1 MDNDQIAIINTVDN
15 EINLYEQFLYSR
27 NLSKQTIHHYS
38 VYAKRFLLFCEYQNK
53 AINKESFI
61 KFIQCNQDL
70 LKATS
75 LRSKY
80 ICTTQFLKFKNL
92 NFINEM
98 KANFKLPAIY
108 QTPKFIISQNELKLI
123 LNSFDL
129 KKFYQFKKYMWLKIL
144 FETGI
149 RAFEFQKLKKKDI
162 ENTFIRIVGK
172 GKKERLVF
180 ITPELK
186 QLMKYDWPFEYFCT
200 DKNGRIV
207 TIKHLRKL
215 LKKIG
220 QQFGYSESKSITPH
234 MLRRSF
240 CTNLIKRGCN
250 LKIVQNL
257 MGHNSISTTAKYLFF
272 NEVEMYEEYLKC
284 I

>member
-1 MDNDQIAIINTVDN
+1 MNHNQITIIDTIEN
-15 EINLYEQFLYSR
+15 EINSYKQFLEYR
-27 NLSKQTIHHYS
+27 NLSKQTIYHYA

-53 AINKESFI
+53 IINKESFI

-92 NFINEM
+92 YFINEM
-98 KANFKLPAIY
+98 KSNFKLPAIY
-108 QTPKFIISQNELKLI
+108 QTPKFIISHNELKLI
-123 LNSFDL
+123 LNSFNL
-129 KKFYQFKKYMWLKIL
+129 KNFYQFKKYMWLKIL

-149 RAFEFQKLKKKDI
+149 RAFEFQKLNKKDI
-162 ENTFIRIVGK
+162 ENTFIRVLGK

-186 QLMKYDWPFEYFCT
+186 KLMISDWPFEYFCT
-200 DKNGRIV
+200 NKNGRIV

-220 QQFGYSESKSITPH
+220 NQFGYSESKSITPH

-240 CTNLIKRGCN
+240 CTNLIKKGCN

>member
-1 MDNDQIAIINTVDN
+1 MNHDQIAIIDTIED
-15 EINLYEQFLYSR
+15 EINSYKQFLEYR
-27 NLSKQTIHHYS
+27 NLSKQTIHHYV

-53 AINKESFI
+53 IINKESFI
-61 KFIQCNQDL
+61 KFIQYKQDL
-70 LKATS
+70 LKAAS
-75 LRSKY
+75 LRLKY
-80 ICTTQFLKFKNL
+80 ISTMQFLKFKNL

-98 KANFKLPAIY
+98 KNNFKLPPIY
-108 QTPKFIISQNELKLI
+108 QTPKFIISKSEITSLLKNFN
-123 LNSFDL
+123 LNR
-129 KKFYQFKKYMWLKIL
+129 FYQFKKYMWLKIL

-162 ENTFIRIVGK
+162 ENTFIRVLGK

-186 QLMKYDWPFEYFCT
+186 KLMISNWPFEHFCT
-200 DKNGRIV
+200 DKNGRVV

-220 QQFGYSESKSITPH
+220 NQFGYSESKSITPH

-240 CTNLIKRGCN
+240 CTNLIKKGCN

-272 NEVEMYEEYLKC
+272 DEVEMYQEYIKC